1 MGFPQ
6 AVFPGRK
13 MDRLP
18 VSISGQTVVTKIHP
32 QIQKTLKIKDF
43 SFGHKNDHFGERR
56 IPEIAVFMG
65 VFGFGHHF
73 LPSESKWSQKS
84 FFGL

>member
-1 MGFPQ
+1 
-6 AVFPGRK
+6 

-56 IPEIAVFMG
+56 IPEINS
-65 VFGFGHHF
+65 F
-73 LPSESKWSQKS
+73 LKS
-84 FFGL
+84 STFFRQIETFKRQAKTTFRQIETIERQ